1 MVDEELLRYKERLEA
16 KAADKPFWEKKCLT
30 INEAAE
36 YSSIG
41 RAVLRRM
48 TSEKNCPFVV
58 SSSNQV
64 LIVREK
70 FENYIKKHKRI
81 GRR

>member
-1 MVDEELLRYKERLEA
+1 VDEELLRYKEKLEA
-16 KAADKPFWEKKCLT
+16 KVAEKPFWKKKCLT

-41 RAVLRRM
+41 RTKLRQIATER
-48 TSEKNCPFVV
+48 NCPFVV
-58 SSSNQV
+58 SASNQV

-70 FENYIKKHKRI
+70 FEDYIKKHKRI
-81 GRR
+81 GGR

>member
-1 MVDEELLRYKERLEA
+1 MDEELLKYKEKLDA
-16 KAADKPFWEKKCLT
+16 KAADIPFWKKKCLT

-36 YSSIG
+36 YSGIG
-41 RAVLRRM
+41 RTILRQM
-48 TSEKNCPFVV
+48 AFAKDCPFVV

-64 LIVREK
+64 LIIREK
-70 FENYIKKHKRI
+70 FENYIKKQKKI

>member
-1 MVDEELLRYKERLEA
+1 MDEELLRYKEKLEA
-16 KAADKPFWEKKCLT
+16 KAADKPFWKKKCLT

-41 RAVLRRM
+41 RTMLRQM
-48 TSEKNCPFVV
+48 AFKKDCPFVV
-58 SSSNQV
+58 SASNQV
-64 LIVREK
+64 LIIREK
-70 FENYIKKHKRI
+70 FENYIKKQKRI